1 MMSLRPVATTAN
13 IVAIATHNTDF
24 NYQLLLR
31 RFLKVLTNK
40 TTLLL
45 LSLLCSPAVF
55 AQLPG
60 IISQPLANG
69 GQSWSLPVQTLVFI
83 TTLSFL
89 PAALLMMTSFTRI
102 IIVLGLLRNAL
113 GTPSAPPNQVML
125 GLALFLTFFIMSPV
139 FDKVYQDAYL
149 PFSQDKISMEVAID
163 KGAQPLREF
172 MLRQTRES
180 DLALYARLAN
190 LPPLEGPEVV
200 PMRILLPAYV
210 TSELKTAFQIGFT
223 VFIPFLIIDLVVASV
238 LMALGMMM
246 VPPPVSHCPSN

>member
-1 MMSLRPVATTAN
+1 MSV
-13 IVAIATHNTDF
+13 I
-24 NYQLLLR
+24 
-31 RFLKVLTNK
+31 NK
-40 TTLLL
+40 TTLGLL
-45 LSLLCSPAVF
+45 TLFCSPSVL

-102 IIVLGLLRNAL
+102 IIVLGLLRNAM

-139 FDKVYQDAYL
+139 FDKVYQEAYL
-149 PFSQDKISMEVAID
+149 PFSQDKISMDVALD
-163 KGAQPLREF
+163 KGSQPLREF

-190 LPPLEGPEVV
+190 LPPLEGPEMV

-246 VPPPVSHCPSN
+246 VPPASISLP